1 MSIMTSFGVN
11 IAIIKEEKVLL
22 TKRADFPVWCLPG
35 GSIDSGETI
44 AQAAIREAYE
54 ETGFEVKL
62 TCLVGLYS
70 RPNWVLEGSHG
81 VLFTAEIMGGNLI
94 KETQET
100 IDAGFFSLSEL
111 PVELIWWHL
120 QRIRDAFSGE
130 IGFVRLQDARWPYG
144 EKSRFEI
151 EALVKSGQ
159 IPVQKV
165 IDEICG
171 VVGSKHEVLELNPL
185 CAR

>member
-1 MSIMTSFGVN
+1 MTSFGVN

-100 IDAGFFSLSEL
+100 IDAGFFHSLN
-111 PVELIWWHL
+111 
-120 QRIRDAFSGE
+120 
-130 IGFVRLQDARWPYG
+130 Y
-144 EKSRFEI
+144 
-151 EALVKSGQ
+151 
-159 IPVQKV
+159 
-165 IDEICG
+165 
-171 VVGSKHEVLELNPL
+171 PL
-185 CAR
+185 S